1 MLLLGEDMVHRTT
14 PTSASPEAAPVQFI
28 LNGTHVSLDD
38 VSPHALLIDY
48 LHSRDVGLTGPK
60 LVCGEAGCG
69 ACTVMETSWDAQAEC
84 FVKRA
89 VNSCVRPLASLDGA
103 MITTTE
109 GIGSTRTGMDK
120 VQYALAAHNGSQ
132 CGFCSAGFVMNMYTL
147 LQNADAGLSEAEIEQ
162 SFDGHICRCTGY
174 RPILDGFKTFA
185 SDYVPPPDPQEIEVA
200 EGWAPAVKLGDQAP
214 PPPEKFVGYMQTP
227 NLAIYENGYQSYA
240 RATDHDTLIG
250 LLSQPAPY
258 PGGRRLVVGNTSIG
272 IYKTVAIYDE
282 VAISPPNHIDVSRV
296 ATLQGIGAT
305 ATEVAGVNTLDIGA
319 GVTLAQLIEVLLQQI
334 AAAPAGH
341 VRAYVGMLRH
351 LRVVANLQVRAVA
364 SVGGNIA
371 MAVNYG
377 FASDVIVLL
386 AALRTKVRVHAVNA
400 ADGPEQVAI
409 LDLPTQDAEADSF
422 LVYTRFAPTA
432 GIGPDWYF
440 SSHKV
445 RARPDNAHAIVNNA
459 LSVKL
464 SDGQVTD
471 ATLVYNGLV
480 PMLQDGKVRSFGGN
494 PAFQAVRMVAVEQ
507 ALLGKPWGE
516 ATLQEGLAALEVE
529 LDRVV
534 PGDLPPVE
542 TVSWEY
548 RKSLARALFFKAF
561 VEIADQAAL
570 EVAPVNQSAAGPIER
585 GVSGGRQSYNDYPEE
600 LPLSAPL
607 IKLSAFMQTT
617 GEAEYTQTLE
627 APTGAWEGAYVYS
640 RNALGRFHFKTSD
653 GKRATPSEVVADM
666 QAQGFEQLLGMVT
679 YDDVPNKLGN
689 WAGMGLD
696 EPIFVPRDGVE
707 LPKSVTEAAAKQATF
722 QPGAFTSAGAPLA
735 LVFARDT
742 QTARQL
748 AAYIRFNHVIE
759 LPDEAPVLTLEDA
772 IAQGKA
778 FPDDPATSPTLSH
791 IQSITRPGSN
801 RDWLDNTEQPMD
813 GCTTISGSHGT
824 GAQNHFYLETQ
835 TTLAIPGEHGAMT
848 LFASTQNL
856 ADNQYGA
863 AHALGVSANKV
874 AVKLTRVGGGFGGKQ
889 MRTAFTSTAAAV
901 AAAALNR
908 PVRLAL
914 DRNTN
919 MIMQGNRHPF
929 QADYR
934 VAFDPRGKILG
945 MDVDFK
951 SDGGCTYDISFNVMD
966 FVQLLA
972 ENIYDIPTWRTTGN
986 VFRTNKI
993 SSTAYRG
1000 FGVIQ
1005 CMNIIEGIIARVA
1018 HEAGLS
1024 VEAVRARNMYV
1035 RGRDVAGPFALSAQ
1049 ALEALRTM
1057 EVFSDAQMQALA
1069 GMGDAPYASETGF
1082 RRAIDAALGPSPA
1095 QMMLLLDFSSQA
1107 HGFTPYMQALDKF
1120 NMDTTY
1126 QELVRDPEY
1135 GERVQAVAEFN
1146 AANRWKKRGIFS
1158 MPLKYG
1164 NAFTGPRG
1172 ALNQGGAYVVAY
1184 SDDGSVLVR
1193 HGGVELGQG
1202 LQTQMAQI
1210 AARTL
1215 GIPLEKIQMGST
1227 TTEVVA
1233 DASPTAASTASDLNG
1248 GAVELACR
1256 DLRTRLEGFC
1266 RNLEQFSYRDI
1277 QHNRTPAEA
1286 GYKRMVEAV
1295 VNNWRTRWAECWDMI
1310 VSLAFQNRVNLA
1322 CSARYAV
1329 PDYTAVDGRHPIGN
1343 PFLYH
1348 LYSAA
1353 ISEVELDV
1361 LTGEW
1366 NFVRADIRGDIG
1378 KSLNPLLDVGQIEG
1392 AFIQGL
1398 GYLTTEE
1405 MLWQTPDQSPIEGF
1419 ETGALLTYGTWA
1431 YKPPTINSI
1440 PEDFRV
1446 SIVNNSGTDATGMN
1460 ETGPKPADSG
1470 VKASKGASEFGLVLA
1485 NSAFYALHAAVMA
1498 ARKDAGVTD
1507 WADIPAPAT
1516 VPRLFVAC
1524 NPTRDQFSIGS

>member
-1 MLLLGEDMVHRTT
+1 M
-14 PTSASPEAAPVQFI
+14 QFI
-28 LNGTHVSLDD
+28 LNGAHVSLDD

-48 LHSRDVGLTGPK
+48 LYSPAVGLKGPK

-69 ACTVMETSWDAQAEC
+69 ACTVMETSWDEQAGC

-109 GIGSTRTGMDK
+109 GIGSTREGLDK

-147 LQNADAGLSEAEIEQ
+147 LQNAQGGLSEAEIEQ

-185 SDYVPPPDPQEIEVA
+185 DDYNAPDTPQQIEVA
-200 EGWAPAVKLGDQAP
+200 KGWLPAVDLGDRALP
-214 PPPEKFVGYMQTP
+214 PPGKFVGYMRTP
-227 NLAIYENGYQSYA
+227 NLALYENGYQSYA
-240 RATDHDTLIG
+240 RATDHDTLLG
-250 LLSQPAPY
+250 LLSEPAPY
-258 PGGRRLVVGNTSIG
+258 PGGRRLVLGNTSIG
-272 IYKTVAIYDE
+272 IYKTVAIYGE
-282 VAISPPNHIDVSRV
+282 AAISPPNHVDVSRV
-296 ATLQGIGAT
+296 ASLQGVAPLSTEADGA
-305 ATEVAGVNTLDIGA
+305 NLLDIGA
-319 GVTLAQLIEVLLQQI
+319 GVTLAQLIDTLEAQV
-334 AAAPAGH
+334 AAAPEGH

-351 LRVVANLQVRAVA
+351 LRIVANLQVRAVA

-371 MAVNYG
+371 MATNYG

-386 AALRTKVRVHAVNA
+386 AALRSMVTVHAVGTTDA
-400 ADGPEQVAI
+400 PRQVPV
-409 LDLPTQDAEADSF
+409 LDLPQQDPEAETF
-422 LVYTRFAPTA
+422 HVYTRFAPTT
-432 GIGPDWYF
+432 GVGPDWYF

-445 RARPDNAHAIVNNA
+445 RARPDNSHAIVNNA

-464 SDGQVTD
+464 SGGQVSE
-471 ATLVYNGLV
+471 ASLVFNGLK
-480 PMLQDGKVRSFGGN
+480 PMLQDGVVRSFGGN
-494 PAFQAVRMVAVEQ
+494 PAFQAVQMEAVEEALICHAWDDTALQ
-507 ALLGKPWGE
+507 A
-516 ATLQEGLAALEVE
+516 GLAALEAE
-529 LDRVV
+529 LERVV
-534 PGDLPPVE
+534 PNDLPPVE
-542 TVSWEY
+542 TVPWAY
-548 RKSLARALFFKAF
+548 RKSLARALFFKSF
-561 VEIADQAAL
+561 VEIADQAGAQVS
-570 EVAPVNQSAAGPIER
+570 EASQSAAGPILR

-627 APTGAWEGAYVYS
+627 APQATWDGAYVYS
-640 RNALGRFHFKTSD
+640 RAPLGRFHFQTSD
-653 GKRATPSEVVADM
+653 GKRATPAEVVADM

-679 YDDVPNKLGN
+679 YDDVPNKVGN
-689 WAGMGLD
+689 WAGMGFD
-696 EPIFVPRDGVE
+696 EPIFVPADGTE
-707 LPKSVTEAAAKQATF
+707 LPNSVTKAAAQEATF
-722 QPGAFTSAGAPLA
+722 QPGAFTSSGAPLA
-735 LVFARDT
+735 LVFAKDA

-748 AAYIRFNHVIE
+748 AAYIRFNHVVE
-759 LPDEAPVLTLEDA
+759 LPDDAPVLSLEEA
-772 IAQGKA
+772 IAQDKA
-778 FPDDPATSPTLSH
+778 FPDDPVTSPTLSH
-791 IQSITRPGSN
+791 IQSITRPGSD
-801 RDWLDNTEQPMD
+801 RDWLDSPDKTIA
-813 GCTTISGSHGT
+813 GCTTITGSHST

-929 QADYR
+929 HADYR
-934 VAFDPRGKILG
+934 VSFDPNGKIMG
-945 MDVDFK
+945 TEVDFK

-1000 FGVIQ
+1000 FGIIQ
-1005 CMNIIEGIIARVA
+1005 CMNIIEGIIAHVA
-1018 HEAGLS
+1018 HDAGLS
-1024 VEAVRARNMYV
+1024 VEAVRAQNMYV

-1049 ALEALRTM
+1049 ALAALTTM
-1057 EVFSDAQMQALA
+1057 DVFSKEQMAALA
-1069 GMGDAPYASETGF
+1069 SIGDAPYASEPDF
-1082 RRAIDAALGPSPA
+1082 RAAVEAVISPSPA
-1095 QMMLLLDFSSQA
+1095 QMMLLLDFATQA
-1107 HGFTPYMQALDKF
+1107 HGFTPYMQPLDKF
-1120 NMDTTY
+1120 NIDTTY

-1135 GERVQAVAEFN
+1135 AQRVQAVADFN

-1256 DLRTRLEGFC
+1256 DLRARLEDFC

-1286 GYKRMVEAV
+1286 GYKDMVEAV
-1295 VNNWRTRWAECWDMI
+1295 VNNWRTRWADCWDMV
-1310 VSLAFQNRVNLA
+1310 VSLAFQNRINLA

-1405 MLWQTPDQSPIEGF
+1405 MLWQTADQAPIEGF

-1446 SIVNNSGTDATGMN
+1446 SIVNNAGTNATGMN
-1460 ETGPKPADSG
+1460 ETGPAPADSG

-1507 WADIPAPAT
+1507 WVDIPAPAT
-1516 VPRLFVAC
+1516 VPRLFMASH
-1524 NPTRDQFSIGS
+1524 PTCDQFSIGS

>member
-1 MLLLGEDMVHRTT
+1 MVQAIT
-14 PTSASPEAAPVQFI
+14 PTDDAGADKPVQFI
-28 LNGTHVSLDD
+28 LNGTHVALSD

-48 LHSRDVGLTGPK
+48 LHTPEVGLKGPK

-69 ACTVMETSWDAQAEC
+69 ACTVMQTVWDEQQGC
-84 FVKRA
+84 FARRA
-89 VNSCVRPLASLDGA
+89 INACVRPLASLDGA

-109 GIGSTRTGMDK
+109 GIGSTRDGMDQ
-120 VQYALAAHNGSQ
+120 VQYQLAAHNGSQ
-132 CGFCSAGFVMNMYTL
+132 CGYCSAGFVMNMYTL
-147 LQNADAGLSEAEIEQ
+147 LQNAGDGLSAAEIEQ
-162 SFDGHICRCTGY
+162 TFDGHICRCTGY

-185 SDYVPPPDPQEIEVA
+185 SDYVPPATPQQIKVA
-200 EGWAPAVKLGDQAP
+200 EGWQPAVKLFEAAAP
-214 PPPEKFVGYMQTP
+214 PPKAFVGYMQVP
-227 NLAIYENGYQSYA
+227 NFALYENGRQSYA

-250 LLSQPAPY
+250 ILSQPAPY
-258 PGGRRLVVGNTSIG
+258 PGGRRLVSGNTSIG
-272 IYKTVAIYDE
+272 IYKTVAIYGE
-282 VAISPPNHIDVSRV
+282 TAINPANHIDISRV
-296 ATLQGIGAT
+296 AALQGVVPCAT
-305 ATEVAGVNTLDIGA
+305 GVNGVNMLDIGA
-319 GVTLAQLIEVLLQQI
+319 GATLAQLIEMLETQI
-334 AAAPAGH
+334 ASAPAGH
-341 VRAYVGMLRH
+341 VRAYEGMLRH
-351 LRVVANLQVRAVA
+351 LHVVANLQVRAVA

-386 AALRTKVRVHAVNA
+386 AALRCKVTMQAVSET
-400 ADGPEQVAI
+400 DTPEEPDI
-409 LDLPTQDAEADSF
+409 LDLPQQNPEAATFRVFS
-422 LVYTRFAPTA
+422 RFAPTT

-459 LSVKL
+459 LSVRL
-464 SDGQVTD
+464 VDGQVKD
-471 ATLVYNGLV
+471 ASLVCNGLV
-480 PMLQDGKVRSFGGN
+480 PMVKGGTVRSFGGN
-494 PAFQAVRMVAVEQ
+494 PAFQAVRFAAVEQ
-507 ALLGKPWGE
+507 ALIGKRWDDD
-516 ATLQEGLAALEVE
+516 TLQAALAALEDD
-529 LDRVV
+529 LNRLV
-534 PGDLPPVE
+534 PADMPPVE
-542 TVSWEY
+542 AVPWDY

-561 VEIADQAAL
+561 IEIADQAQ
-570 EVAPVNQSAAGPIER
+570 VDVSQSNQSAAGPIAR
-585 GVSGGRQSYNDYPEE
+585 GVSGGQQSYNDDPDE

-607 IKLSAFMQTT
+607 VKLSAFMQTT

-627 APTGAWEGAYVYS
+627 APGRAWEGAYVYS

-653 GKRATPSEVVADM
+653 GARATPQQVVADM
-666 QAQGFEQLLGMVT
+666 QAQGFDQLLGMVT
-679 YDDVPNKLGN
+679 YDDVPNRAGN
-689 WAGMGLD
+689 WAGMGFD
-696 EPIFVPRDGVE
+696 EPIFVPRADADI
-707 LPKSVTEAAAKQATF
+707 PASITSAAAEQATF
-722 QPGAFTSAGAPLA
+722 QPTYFTSSGAPLA
-735 LVFARDT
+735 LVFAKDA

-748 AAYIRFNHVIE
+748 AAYIRFNHVAE
-759 LPDEAPVLTLEDA
+759 TPADDAVLRLEDA
-772 IAQGKA
+772 IARDRI
-778 FPDDPATSPTLSH
+778 FPDDPATSPSLSH
-791 IQSITRPGSN
+791 IQSITRPGSD
-801 RDWLDNTEQPMD
+801 RSWLDSPQQAMP
-813 GCTTISGSHGT
+813 GCRTITGSHST

-835 TTLAIPGEHGAMT
+835 TTLAVPGEHGAMT

-901 AAAALNR
+901 AAAALDR

-929 QADYR
+929 HADYR
-934 VAFDPRGKILG
+934 VAVTPDGRIMG
-945 MDVDFK
+945 MEVDFK

-1018 HEAGLS
+1018 HETGLS
-1024 VEAVRARNMYV
+1024 VETVRAQNMYGQ
-1035 RGRDVAGPFALSAQ
+1035 GRTVSGPFVLSAQ
-1049 ALEALRTM
+1049 ALEALTTM
-1057 EVFSDAQMQALA
+1057 DILTPAQLEALS
-1069 GMGDAPYASETGF
+1069 GMENEPCASETAF
-1082 RRAIDAALGPSPA
+1082 RTAVGQVITPTPA
-1095 QMMLLLDFSSQA
+1095 QMMLMLDFCTQA
-1107 HGFTPYMQALDKF
+1107 HGFTPYMQALDRF
-1120 NMDTTY
+1120 NIDTTY
-1126 QELVRDPEY
+1126 QELVRAPEY
-1135 GERVQAVAEFN
+1135 ARRVEAVAAFN
-1146 AANRWKKRGIFS
+1146 TANRWKKRGIFS

-1210 AARTL
+1210 AAHTL
-1215 GIPLEKIQMGST
+1215 GISLTKIQMGST

-1277 QHNRTPAEA
+1277 RHNRTPAEA
-1286 GYKRMVEAV
+1286 GYKDMVEAV
-1295 VNNWRTRWAECWDMI
+1295 VNNWRTRWEDCWDMI
-1310 VSLAFQNRVNLA
+1310 VSLAFQNRINLA

-1405 MLWQTPDQSPIEGF
+1405 MLWQTADQAPIAGF

-1460 ETGPKPADSG
+1460 ETGPTPADSG

-1498 ARKDAGVTD
+1498 ARKDAGITD

-1516 VPRLFVAC
+1516 VPRLFMAC
-1524 NPTRDQFSIGS
+1524 NPTRDQFSLCT